1 MTAPRIDHRLADAL
15 GLVAEELADLARLA
29 DALDAAIAGLAS
41 RLVVKDASI
50 LTNCQAADLFAQRL
64 AGVAEFVAGLG
75 ASVPAEVTVDLA
87 EAIRG
92 LTLGEQA
99 QRFGADP
106 RPSEPS
112 QDHGGV
118 VCLFDA
124 P

>member
-1 MTAPRIDHRLADAL
+1 MTGARIDHRLSDAL

-29 DALDAAIAGLAS
+29 DALDAAIAGLAA
-41 RLVVKDASI
+41 RLGVKDATV

-75 ASVPAEVTVDLA
+75 AKVPAEVTVDLA

-92 LTLGEQA
+92 LTLGDQA
-99 QRFGADP
+99 ERFAGAE
-106 RPSEPS
+106 RPSDPS
-112 QDHGGV
+112 SDRGGV